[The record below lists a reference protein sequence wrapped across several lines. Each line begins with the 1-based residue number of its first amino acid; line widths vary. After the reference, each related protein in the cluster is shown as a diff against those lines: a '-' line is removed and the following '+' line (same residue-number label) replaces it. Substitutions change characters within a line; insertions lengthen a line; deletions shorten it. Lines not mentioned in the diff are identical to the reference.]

1 MKKILLLFVLI
12 TTSLQA
18 QRSVRIGYIDMEYIL
33 QNAPNY
39 TDAKNQL
46 EQKAQKW
53 KLEIDTKKTEI
64 VKLQELL
71 LSEKVLLTKEL
82 IEEREAE
89 IKLLETTLAEFQEK
103 KFGPLGELIVQ
114 KTMLVQPIQDQVF
127 NIIQDIVEAKKYDI
141 IFDKAS
147 DLTILFA
154 SKRLDISDLVLR
166 KLNVAIKGEQRT
178 KKQQKEDE
186 EKEKLQ
192 EQMDENPQL
201 AEKAKADAK
210 TKEARQKLLDDKKTV
225 ADLRRK
231 EAEERRQK
239 ALDERNAKKTGTI
252 SVSDKTNDN
261 NSSNESVT
269 DKVQVAEDARVTRAK
284 VAEDARLAKVKLAEE
299 NRLAREKALEER
311 RKTAEENRLKILADR
326 EAARLAKD
334 ADKSKK

>member
-192 EQMDENPQL
+192 EQIDENPQL

>member
-210 TKEARQKLLDDKKTV
+210 TKEARQKLLDDKKAV

>member
-1 MKKILLLFVLI
+1 MKKLFLLFVLI
-12 TTSLQA
+12 TISLQA

-64 VKLQELL
+64 AKLQELL

-210 TKEARQKLLDDKKTV
+210 TKEARQKLLDEKKAV

-261 NSSNESVT
+261 NSSNQSVT
-269 DKVQVAEDARVTRAK
+269 DKVQVAEDARVARAK

-326 EAARLAKD
+326 EAARLAKE

>member
-1 MKKILLLFVLI
+1 M
-12 TTSLQA
+12 TQ
-18 QRSVRIGYIDMEYIL
+18 
-33 QNAPNY
+33 
-39 TDAKNQL
+39 
-46 EQKAQKW
+46 
-53 KLEIDTKKTEI
+53 KKTEI

-192 EQMDENPQL
+192 EQIDENPQL

-261 NSSNESVT
+261 NSSNQSVT
-269 DKVQVAEDARVTRAK
+269 DKVQVAEDARVARAK

>member
-192 EQMDENPQL
+192 EQIDENPQL

-269 DKVQVAEDARVTRAK
+269 DKVQVAEDARVARAK

>member
-1 MKKILLLFVLI
+1 MKKLFLLFVLI
-12 TTSLQA
+12 TISLQA

-64 VKLQELL
+64 AKLQELL

-210 TKEARQKLLDDKKTV
+210 TKEARQKLLDEKKAV

-261 NSSNESVT
+261 NSSNQSVT
-269 DKVQVAEDARVTRAK
+269 DKVQVAEDARVARAK

-326 EAARLAKD
+326 EAARLANE